1 MGKFWV
7 LSLISLH
14 SWSAGA
20 AQTLSFQQCV
30 DIVTKNNPAV
40 VAAEESLNSTKALVE
55 SAKGN
60 YLPQITGKLGY
71 SENNNEGLSSDGFDA
86 SLNATQN
93 VFNGFADQAKVQ
105 NAQSRVAAA
114 EASLQTAK
122 AQASYDL
129 KSAYA
134 GLAYAKDYVKLSE
147 AILKRRTENLQ
158 MVQLLFENGRENKGS
173 VLLSKAN
180 VKQAELDVL
189 KAKNARIV
197 SESSLKKV
205 LGMAD
210 DEAIDITGEI
220 PRIQDSE
227 PNYKEIVDAAPNRK
241 KALAD
246 IEAADA
252 DLTSAKSG
260 FLPTLNLNGSLGRSG
275 NDFWPEENYWSTGA
289 TLSWSLF
296 SGGTDYF
303 SRKSAMALKLVAENN
318 LKTTNLDLLAQLKQ
332 AFSTFKEAS
341 LELEVS
347 DSFVQAAST
356 RAEITR
362 KKYNNGL
369 SSFDDWE
376 IVENDLITRQ
386 KSFTEKKK
394 DRIVSEAN
402 WEKMQGR
409 GVIP

>member
-1 MGKFWV
+1 MSKIWMFA
-7 LSLISLH
+7 LISLH
-14 SWSAGA
+14 GWNARAVSA
-20 AQTLSFQQCV
+20 LSFQQCV
-30 DIVTKNNPAV
+30 EIVARSNSAV
-40 VAAEESLNSTKALVE
+40 VAAQENLNSAKALVE

-60 YLPQITGKLGY
+60 YLPQITAKLGY
-71 SENNNEGLSSDGFDA
+71 SENTNDAGTTDGFDG

-93 VFNGFADQAKVQ
+93 LFNGFADQAKVQ

-114 EASLQTAK
+114 EAALQTAK

-129 KSAYA
+129 KAAYA
-134 GLAYAKDYVKLSE
+134 GLAYAKDYIKLSE
-147 AILKRRTENLQ
+147 TIFKRRSENLQ

-197 SESSLKKV
+197 NESSLKKV

-210 DEAIDITGEI
+210 DEAIDIQGDV
-220 PRIQDSE
+220 PRISDAE
-227 PNYKEIVDAAPNRK
+227 PNYKELVDSAPDRK

-246 IEAADA
+246 IEAAEA
-252 DLTSAKSG
+252 DLSSARSG
-260 FLPTLNLNGSLGRSG
+260 FLPKLNLNGSLGRNG
-275 NDFWPEENYWSTGA
+275 TEFFPEDNYGTVGA

-318 LKTTNLDLLAQLKQ
+318 LKTTNLDLLAQMKQ
-332 AFSTFKEAS
+332 AFSTFTEAA
-341 LELEVS
+341 LELDVS
-347 DSFVQAAST
+347 DSFVQAATT

-386 KSFTEKKK
+386 KSYTEKKRA
-394 DRIVSEAN
+394 RIVSEAN
-402 WEKMQGR
+402 WENLQGR
-409 GVIP
+409 GVLP